1 MSDSNKKQ
9 VVIENELIERAR
21 SGCRASME
29 WIVRTHQAEIRGFIV
44 RKTGDL
50 AVADDLAQEV
60 FLAALTQISK
70 LKESSRLRA
79 WLFAVARNKVVDYL
93 RQKSSK
99 LTGHVAGI
107 ENILIDESIARSS
120 NESPFEDELV
130 INALRECIE
139 KLSGGAKAIV
149 SERYFAGQDSKQ
161 IAIQTNKAADAIR
174 MSLMRIRKALASCIR
189 RKLNNEVSL

>member
-107 ENILIDESIARSS
+107 ENILIDESTARSS

-149 SERYFAGQDSKQ
+149 SARYFAGQDSKQ

>member
-9 VVIENELIERAR
+9 VVIENELIERTR

-139 KLSGGAKAIV
+139 TVSYTHLTLPTKA
-149 SERYFAGQDSKQ
+149 
-161 IAIQTNKAADAIR
+161 
-174 MSLMRIRKALASCIR
+174 
-189 RKLNNEVSL
+189 